1 VPLKR
6 AEGSPYQQPGVSTPG
21 KRDLERNR
29 IPEKV
34 RTVHLIAICGT
45 GMAALAC
52 MLKDLGFVVT
62 GSDRNVYPPMST
74 YLASKGIEIYPDYR
88 SGNLAC
94 RPDLVVVGNAVSK
107 DNPEVAAMNELNLDF
122 CSMPQ
127 AIDAFVAAGK
137 KIILVTGTHGKT
149 TTASLIAWLLHAGG
163 LDVTFVI
170 GGILSNFDA
179 NYRLGSGEY
188 MVIEG
193 DEYDTAYF
201 DKGPKFMHYKPSV
214 TVLTGVE
221 FDHADIFKDMQHVE
235 AVFEGLIRSLTAE
248 SVLIA
253 CLEDP
258 KVRKLLFHAACR
270 VEGYGND
277 PNAEWRT
284 ANMKI
289 HPSGSLFD
297 VLHHEGRLETFQTGL
312 MGRHN
317 LSNALA
323 AIAVA
328 HGLSMPVAA
337 IQKGL
342 KQFKGVK
349 RRQEVRG
356 IKRGVAVLDDFAH
369 HPTAVKETIRAV
381 KPFFK
386 GRLIAVFE
394 PRTNT
399 SMRNVFQ
406 NVYTHAFDGA
416 DLICIREPSLL
427 KKIPEHQRFSSH
439 RLVKDLCAQGKHA
452 HYFTSTDAIID
463 FLVDKAQAGDVI
475 LVMSNGGFDNIHE
488 RLLESL

>member
-1 VPLKR
+1 
-6 AEGSPYQQPGVSTPG
+6 
-21 KRDLERNR
+21 LERNR

-163 LDVTFVI
+163 LDVSFFI
-170 GGILSNFDA
+170 GGILNNFGG

-201 DKGPKFMHYKPSV
+201 DKGPKFMHYKPYI

-221 FDHADIFKDMQHVE
+221 FDHADIFKDIQHVQS
-235 AVFEGLIRSLTAE
+235 VFEGLIRGLAPE

-258 KVRKLLFHAACR
+258 NVRKLAAQVPCR
-270 VEGYGND
+270 MEGYGD
-277 PNAEWRT
+277 IPAAAWRT
-284 ANMKI
+284 ADRSI
-289 HPSGSLFD
+289 QPPWSSFD
-297 VLHHEGRLETFQTGL
+297 VTRHGQFLERFKTTL

-317 LSNALA
+317 ITNALA

-328 HGLSMPVAA
+328 DQLSLPTGA
-337 IQKGL
+337 IQGGL
-342 KQFKGVK
+342 QRFKGVK
-349 RRQEVRG
+349 RRQELRG

-369 HPTAVKETIRAV
+369 HPTAVRETIKAV
-381 KPFFK
+381 KPFFS

-406 NVYTHAFDGA
+406 HVYPQAFDGA

-427 KKIPEHQRFSSH
+427 KKIPADQRFSSAG
-439 RLVKDLCAQGKHA
+439 LVRDLCAKEKKA
-452 HYFTSTDAIID
+452 YYFETTDAIID
-463 FLVDKAQAGDVI
+463 FLAKKARAGDVI

-488 RLLESL
+488 RLLKSL